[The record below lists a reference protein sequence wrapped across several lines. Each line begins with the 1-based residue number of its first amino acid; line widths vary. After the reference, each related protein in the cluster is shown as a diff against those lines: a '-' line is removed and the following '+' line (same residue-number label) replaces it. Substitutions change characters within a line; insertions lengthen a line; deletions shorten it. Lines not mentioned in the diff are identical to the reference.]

1 MNTYVLPILA
11 ALLATV
17 LLGGLLLGRLWQQ
30 HEEHNVEKKCQ
41 ERERRRL
48 ADRRGPRGR
57 HCAWQR
63 PRAERAGAGRHTR
76 VVRKVV

>member
-30 HEEHNVEKKCQ
+30 HEERTVEKKWQ
-41 ERERRRL
+41 ERERL
-48 ADRRGPRGR
+48 LDRRRPVATRRDILRRRVRARRSGSLARGR
-57 HCAWQR
+57 R
-63 PRAERAGAGRHTR
+63 PGRR
-76 VVRKVV
+76 